1 MGAKMKLLKDDS
13 EHYET
18 LQDDPKASA
27 IVNCHEEA
35 KVVRLTR
42 AEDNLDTSL
51 THEAS
56 MC

>member
-1 MGAKMKLLKDDS
+1 MKLLKDDS